1 MVNIDWTGFEYIKPR
16 KNKLRKI
23 AEQTK
28 KPVGEQLKELQD
40 QAFLSNPN
48 GKSGVYVFHSNA
60 DDFLYIG
67 SAHNLEG
74 RRQSHIDD
82 LVLNRHINWMF
93 QITHHRHG
101 LDNLSFY
108 IIEFC
113 SPNELISH
121 EAEYIYE
128 FDPEINIKGVKWST
142 LGLDLPSMQEQQ
154 RVRNDWYKTEKG
166 KEYKRNT
173 IDVKRAEWVMTQVGR
188 DCVREDIKN
197 LREQLN
203 NSNKSIDEKVFEIMD
218 YFNEYFPDFNIEP
231 AAVVK
236 FINDGTTFKPL
247 WRRSITPKT

>member
-1 MVNIDWTGFEYIKPR
+1 MENIDWTGFDYIKPR

-23 AEQTK
+23 AEQIK

-40 QAFLSNPN
+40 LALSLNPL
-48 GKSGVYVFHSNA
+48 GTSGVYVFHSKA

-93 QITHHRHG
+93 QLTHHRYG
-101 LDNLSFY
+101 LDNFSFY

-113 SPNELISH
+113 SPNELLSH
-121 EAEYIYE
+121 EAEYIDE
-128 FDPEINIKGVKWST
+128 FDPELNIKGVKWST

-154 RVRNDWYKTEKG
+154 RVRNDWLKTEQG
-166 KEYKRNT
+166 REYKRNT
-173 IDVKRAEWVMTQVGR
+173 IDVKRAAWIKTQVGR

-197 LREQLN
+197 LRERL
-203 NSNKSIDEKVFEIMD
+203 NKSRMTIDEKVIEIMD
-218 YFNEYFPDFNIEP
+218 YFNEYFPNINIERE
-231 AAVVK
+231 AVVK
-236 FINDGTTFKPL
+236 FIIDGTTFKPL
-247 WRRSITPKT
+247 WSKSITPKT